1 MKKGITTLGISLLLA
16 AAAQAQSAY
25 PPMKAAAQIKQEE
38 PPKNWFNLDNEQDG
52 VKGMSVERAYAEL
65 LKGKKGRTVIVAVID
80 SGVDIE
86 HEDLQGH
93 IWTNEDEIPGNGIDD
108 DKNGY
113 IDDVHGWNF
122 IGGKDGKNVYHDTY
136 ELTRLYA
143 AYNKRFKEVD
153 PATLS
158 GKDKEDYD
166 HYLEIKKAYEQAYA
180 EAKQRYQ
187 QFMSIYEPF
196 ADACKKLKER
206 LKVEELTPEV
216 LNELEEDEL
225 QEEKATYLYL
235 TQMRGLSE
243 ADMEEYK
250 SYFEGLMKYG
260 YNPDFNPRTI
270 VGDNPEDI
278 NDRFYG
284 NADVEG
290 PDATHGTHVAGII
303 AAVRGNG
310 IGMDGVADN
319 VLIMPVR
326 VVPDGD
332 ERDKDVALG
341 IRYAVDN
348 GAHIINMSFGKAYS
362 PHKEWVDEA
371 IRYAESKGVLL
382 VHAAGN
388 DGKNTDVEPNFPTK
402 FFGNERNDDQQAQ
415 AWLEVGASSWAN
427 DPKEFVA
434 SFSNY
439 GDKTVDVFA
448 PGVAIYST
456 VPNNQY
462 EDLQGTSMASPATAG
477 VAALIMSYYPE
488 LTARQVK
495 DIIMQSVVKYEG
507 MEVNKPGSRNDM
519 IPFDELCI
527 SDGIVNAYKAVQLAE
542 EMTQGKSKKKK
553 NKKKRKNKKRK

>member
-1 MKKGITTLGISLLLA
+1 MPMVKRSVSMLGLSLLLA
-16 AAAQAQSAY
+16 ASAQAQSAY
-25 PPMKAAAQIKQEE
+25 PPMKAAVQIKQDE
-38 PPKNWFNLDNEQDG
+38 PPRNWFNLDNAQDN

-122 IGGKDGKNVYHDTY
+122 IGGKNGENVHQDTY

-143 AYNKRFKEVD
+143 AYSKRFKDID
-153 PATLS
+153 PATLK
-158 GKDKEDYD
+158 GKDKKDYD
-166 HYLEIKKAYEQAYA
+166 DYLKIKQAYKEAYA
-180 EAKQRYQ
+180 EAEEGYRR
-187 QFMSIYEPF
+187 FMSIYEPF
-196 ADACKKLKER
+196 SEACKRLKKR
-206 LKVEELTPEV
+206 LKVAELTPEV
-216 LNELEEDEL
+216 LNQLEEGEL
-225 QEEKATYLYL
+225 SEEKGVYLYI
-235 TQMRGLSE
+235 TQIRGLSE
-243 ADMEEYK
+243 EDLEEYK
-250 SYFEGLMKYG
+250 DYFESRVKYG
-260 YNPDFNPRTI
+260 YNADFDPRAI

-278 NDRFYG
+278 NDRYYG
-284 NADVEG
+284 NNDVKG

-388 DGKNTDVEPNFPTK
+388 DGKNTDVEPNFPSK
-402 FFGNERNDDQQAQ
+402 FFGNERNEKQQAQ
-415 AWLEVGASSWAN
+415 AWLEVGASSWSN
-427 DPKEFVA
+427 DTKQFVA

-439 GDKTVDVFA
+439 GNKTVDVFA

-456 VPNNQY
+456 VPNNEY
-462 EDLQGTSMASPATAG
+462 KSLQGTSMASPAAAG

-488 LTARQVK
+488 LTAQQVK

-507 MEVNKPGSRNDM
+507 VEVNKPGSLDEM
-519 IPFDELCI
+519 IPFDKLCI
-527 SDGIVNAYKAVQLAE
+527 SDGIVNAYKAIQLAE
-542 EMTQGKSKKKK
+542 EMSRGKSKKKS
-553 NKKKRKNKKRK
+553 KKKK